1 MQDLKWFSKFTKQ
14 ALSSEEMKAV
24 ELNAE
29 NLGIT
34 ELQMMESA
42 GKAVADFIER
52 RFKGKKKLL
61 VLCGNGNKGGDGFV
75 TARYLSKSHDVVVGI
90 AGGREKIKGA
100 SPLINL
106 KALEACGVEIVENV
120 EYELRTVLDHADLVV
135 DALVGTGFH
144 GPLRSPI
151 KEIVRTLN
159 DSKKEVVA
167 IDLPSGLDATTGY
180 EKEAVRATY
189 TITFHKMKE
198 GLLKSKKAGRIV
210 CADIGIP
217 LKAEV
222 FTGPGDLLMAVP
234 KKELFENKLSRGRVL
249 ILGGSKEF
257 YGAPSMA
264 AIAAYNALATLRSGA
279 GYVVL
284 MVPNSIL
291 KVTREVSPNLIVRA
305 AGEDYITDL
314 KAIKQEIDKSNVVG
328 IGTGIGRSIE
338 ALEAAKEI
346 VKYALDKNKRLVID
360 ADALYALGRISLSKN
375 TVLTPQE
382 KEFETLYGRKPET
395 EVDKRVR
402 QAIKLANKLNVVV
415 ALKGH
420 ITVIT
425 DGKQVKLNETETAA
439 LATMGTGDI
448 LTGII
453 AGFATN
459 GAQSMFNITAGAV
472 YLHGRIGDI
481 LAKEKGTHILA
492 SDLIDQIPLIAS
504 QYSDNTVV

>member
-14 ALSSEEMKAV
+14 TLSSEEMKVV

-42 GKAVADFIER
+42 GKAVADFVEQH
-52 RFKGKKKLL
+52 FKDRKNLL
-61 VLCGNGNKGGDGFV
+61 VLCGSGNNGGDGFV
-75 TARYLSKSHDVVVGI
+75 TARYLSKNHNVVVGI

-100 SPLINL
+100 SSLINL
-106 KALEACGVEIVENV
+106 KALEACGVELVENV
-120 EYELRTVLDHADLVV
+120 EYELRTRLDHADLVV

-144 GPLRSPI
+144 GSLRSPL
-151 KEIVRTLN
+151 KEIARMLN
-159 DSKKEVVA
+159 NSKKEVVA

-180 EKEAVRATY
+180 EKEAVKATY
-189 TITFHKMKE
+189 TVTFHKMKE
-198 GLLKSKKAGRIV
+198 GLLKSKKAGKIV
-210 CADIGIP
+210 CSDIGIP

-222 FTGPGDLLMAVP
+222 FTGPGDLWRAVP
-234 KKELFENKLSRGRVL
+234 KKELFDNKLSHGRVL
-249 ILGGSKEF
+249 ILGGSEEF

-291 KVTREVSPNLIVRA
+291 KVAREVSPNLIVRA
-305 AGEDYITDL
+305 AGEDYITNL
-314 KAIKQEIDKSNVVG
+314 KAIKQEIDKSSVIG
-328 IGTGIGRSIE
+328 IGMGIGRSIE
-338 ALEAAKEI
+338 VLEATKEI
-346 VKYALDKNKRLVID
+346 IKYALDKNKRLVID
-360 ADALYALGRISLSKN
+360 ADALYALGRSPLNKN
-375 TVLTPQE
+375 AVLTPQE
-382 KEFETLYGRKPET
+382 KEFETLYGRKPEA
-395 EVDKRVR
+395 EIDKRVR
-402 QAIKLANKLNVVV
+402 QAIKLANTLNAVV

-439 LATMGTGDI
+439 LATMGTGDV

-459 GAQSMFNITAGAV
+459 NAQSMFNITAGAI
-472 YLHGRIGDI
+472 YLHGRIGDV

-492 SDLIDQIPLIAS
+492 SDLIDQIPLIAA
-504 QYSDNTVV
+504 QYSAVV